1 MLAQRNAVRAV
12 TCLKGVV
19 MVTSFRALG
28 AFALVLVVCFAS
40 AGILAPNTALLPGQA
55 ISSDN
60 GRYVLVMQGDGNL
73 VYYRTSDWTP
83 RWNSQTQ
90 SPGAFAPM
98 QGDGNLVV
106 YDANGVPLWASQTSG
121 NPGAYL
127 AAQDDGNLVIYGGGR
142 ALWNIG
148 SDAQPI
154 SRWAL
159 VNTNEFRLGS
169 DPAIALTRSQGIAFN
184 MQSNSIA
191 FSGRT
196 GLNTTD
202 LNFNSIKSN
211 TVAITSAIHSTYR
224 SDHIG
229 CIDVYQGQIFVPL
242 EDEVTGYQ
250 HPAIATYDANNLSFT
265 GQIAAL
271 PLDVDQSDG
280 VPWVAVDSGRQMVY
294 AMKYQNATKL
304 NMFTLS
310 SVWNGVPV
318 RTQLNLSQ
326 PLSLVQCGKV
336 SGNYLFTFGNDPQMT
351 VNMIDLKTG
360 TVTPVLHLADYV
372 GQASTSHRF
381 WEAEGLAFFTDGN
394 GASLH
399 LTAISSESVL
409 GFSTRARLTVFNFK
423 QQ

>member
-1 MLAQRNAVRAV
+1 MA
-12 TCLKGVV
+12 
-19 MVTSFRALG
+19 TSYRALG
-28 AFALVLVVCFAS
+28 ALALVLVACFAS
-40 AGILAPNTALLPGQA
+40 ASILAPNTALLPGQS

-60 GRYVLVMQGDGNL
+60 GRYVLVMQADGNL

-90 SPGAFAPM
+90 SPGALAPM

-106 YDANGVPLWASQTSG
+106 YDTNGVPLWHSQTYG

-148 SDAQPI
+148 TDAQPI
-154 SRWAL
+154 PAWAL
-159 VNTNEFRLGS
+159 VNTNEFTLVS
-169 DPAIALTRSQGIAFN
+169 DPSIALTRSQGIAFD
-184 MQSNSIA
+184 MQSNSIE

-202 LNFNSIKSN
+202 LNFNSIRSN
-211 TVAITSAIHSTYR
+211 TFAISSAIRSTYR

-271 PLDVDQSDG
+271 PLDVDQNDG

-326 PLSLVQCGKV
+326 PLSFVQCGKV
-336 SGNYLFTFGNDPQMT
+336 NGNYLYTFGNDSQMT
-351 VNMIDLKTG
+351 VNMIDLNTG

-372 GQASTSHRF
+372 GQASTTHRS

-409 GFSTRARLTVFNFK
+409 GLSTRARLTVFNFK
-423 QQ
+423 Q

>member
-1 MLAQRNAVRAV
+1 
-12 TCLKGVV
+12 

-28 AFALVLVVCFAS
+28 AFALVLVACFVS
-40 AGILAPNTALLPGQA
+40 AGILAPNTALLPGQS

-60 GRYVLVMQGDGNL
+60 GRYVLVMQADGNL

-90 SPGAFAPM
+90 SPGALAPM

-106 YDANGVPLWASQTSG
+106 YGTNGVPLWNSQTSG

-148 SDAQPI
+148 TDVTTDGSSQQPKPG
-154 SRWAL
+154 WAL
-159 VNTNEFRLGS
+159 VNTNEFTLVN
-169 DPAIALTRSQGIAFN
+169 DPEIALTRSQGIAFD
-184 MQSNSIA
+184 MQSNSIE

-211 TVAITSAIHSTYR
+211 TVAITGAIHSTYL

-242 EDEVTGYQ
+242 EDQVTGYQ

-271 PLDVDQSDG
+271 PLDVDQNDG

-294 AMKYQNATKL
+294 TMKYQNTTKQI
-304 NMFTLS
+304 
-310 SVWNGVPV
+310 G
-318 RTQLNLSQ
+318 R
-326 PLSLVQCGKV
+326 
-336 SGNYLFTFGNDPQMT
+336 
-351 VNMIDLKTG
+351 
-360 TVTPVLHLADYV
+360 
-372 GQASTSHRF
+372 ASCR
-381 WEAEGLAFFTDGN
+381 ER
-394 GASLH
+394 
-399 LTAISSESVL
+399 V
-409 GFSTRARLTVFNFK
+409 
-423 QQ
+423 

>member
-1 MLAQRNAVRAV
+1 
-12 TCLKGVV
+12 

-28 AFALVLVVCFAS
+28 AFALVLVACFAS
-40 AGILAPNTALLPGQA
+40 ANILAPNAALLPGQS

-60 GRYVLVMQGDGNL
+60 GRYVLVMQADGNL

-90 SPGAFAPM
+90 SPGALAPM

-106 YDANGVPLWASQTSG
+106 YDTNGVPLWNSQTGG

-148 SDAQPI
+148 SDVP
-154 SRWAL
+154 RWAL
-159 VNTNEFRLGS
+159 VNTNEFTLVS
-169 DPAIALTRSQGIAFN
+169 DPAIALTRSQGIAFD
-184 MQSNSIA
+184 MQSNSIE

-202 LNFNSIKSN
+202 LNFNNIKSN
-211 TVAITSAIHSTYR
+211 RVAITSAIHSTYL

-250 HPAIATYDANNLSFT
+250 HPAIAIYDANSLSFT

-271 PLDVDQSDG
+271 PLDVDQNDG

-294 AMKYQNATKL
+294 TMKYQNATKL

-310 SVWNGVPV
+310 SLWNGVPV

-326 PLSLVQCGKV
+326 PLSLVQSGKV
-336 SGNYLFTFGNDPQMT
+336 SGNYLYTFGNDSQMT
-351 VNMIDLKTG
+351 VNMIDLNTG
-360 TVTPVLHLADYV
+360 TVTPVFHLADYV
-372 GQASTSHRF
+372 GQAST

-394 GASLH
+394 GASLQ

-409 GFSTRARLTVFNFK
+409 GLSTPARVTVFNFK
-423 QQ
+423 Q